1 MNETSS
7 FEKANN
13 KMEHRVTD
21 NDGNNG
27 SVVHTSNECGK
38 SFKEISSL
46 NGHKRIHR
54 REEHMRMMAEQQ
66 PITVMV
72 DKCTTMVANQIV
84 SSGSI
89 AVDSSN
95 GVSRMNK
102 TSSSKRTNKKE
113 HPLIEIDDNNGTMVH
128 TCNECGKSF
137 KEISS
142 PNGHKGIH

>member
-1 MNETSS
+1 
-7 FEKANN
+7 
-13 KMEHRVTD
+13 
-21 NDGNNG
+21 
-27 SVVHTSNECGK
+27 
-38 SFKEISSL
+38 
-46 NGHKRIHR
+46 
-54 REEHMRMMAEQQ
+54 
-66 PITVMV
+66 
-72 DKCTTMVANQIV
+72 MVANQIV

-113 HPLIEIDDNNGTMVH
+113 HPLIENDDNNGTMVH